1 MFLYYNGQSAE
12 LQKKTKERWL
22 PWVVAAVVVGASRSP
37 DHCHSCNDWGNRQW
51 TKEYDDGRWRYDD
64 GNLGDGK
71 MADGAHE
78 GGYCGLCGGSSDG
91 GSSGGC
97 GSFGSKFIDGSQC
110 V

>member
-1 MFLYYNGQSAE
+1 
-12 LQKKTKERWL
+12 
-22 PWVVAAVVVGASRSP
+22 
-37 DHCHSCNDWGNRQW
+37 
-51 TKEYDDGRWRYDD
+51 
-64 GNLGDGK
+64 

>member
-12 LQKKTKERWL
+12 L
-22 PWVVAAVVVGASRSP
+22 PWVVAAVVVDASRSP
-37 DHCHSCNDWGNRQW
+37 DHCHSRNDWGN
-51 TKEYDDGRWRYDD
+51 RWRYDD

-71 MADGAHE
+71 MADEAHE
-78 GGYCGLCGGSSDG
+78 GGYCGLCGGSGGD

>member
-1 MFLYYNGQSAE
+1 
-12 LQKKTKERWL
+12 
-22 PWVVAAVVVGASRSP
+22 
-37 DHCHSCNDWGNRQW
+37 
-51 TKEYDDGRWRYDD
+51 
-64 GNLGDGK
+64 

-78 GGYCGLCGGSSDG
+78 GGYCGLCGGSGGD

>member
-1 MFLYYNGQSAE
+1 
-12 LQKKTKERWL
+12 
-22 PWVVAAVVVGASRSP
+22 
-37 DHCHSCNDWGNRQW
+37 
-51 TKEYDDGRWRYDD
+51 
-64 GNLGDGK
+64 

-78 GGYCGLCGGSSDG
+78 GGYFGLCGSSGGD

>member
-1 MFLYYNGQSAE
+1 
-12 LQKKTKERWL
+12 
-22 PWVVAAVVVGASRSP
+22 
-37 DHCHSCNDWGNRQW
+37 
-51 TKEYDDGRWRYDD
+51 
-64 GNLGDGK
+64 

-78 GGYCGLCGGSSDG
+78 GWYFGLCGGSGGD

>member
-1 MFLYYNGQSAE
+1 
-12 LQKKTKERWL
+12 
-22 PWVVAAVVVGASRSP
+22 
-37 DHCHSCNDWGNRQW
+37 
-51 TKEYDDGRWRYDD
+51 
-64 GNLGDGK
+64 

-78 GGYCGLCGGSSDG
+78 GGYFGLYGGSGGD